1 MVAEHID
8 GFSSSFALSALSF
21 LPTFFAIVRESPD
34 TLVLSRPEDAGFSD
48 FFCIFSR

>member
-1 MVAEHID
+1 MTAFPLLSP
-8 GFSSSFALSALSF
+8 GFV
-21 LPTFFAIVRESPD
+21 PTFFAIVRESPD